1 MQPLLNE
8 RQAAALMAL
17 SVRSLQRLRQV
28 GGPKFVRVGKSAIRY
43 RVGDLET
50 WIAARV
56 VTSTSAQGQTKTAG
70 SGRGSL
76 TS

>member
-8 RQAAALMAL
+8 RQAAELMSL
-17 SVRSLQRLRQV
+17 SVHRLQRLRQT

-50 WIAARV
+50 WIAGRV
-56 VTSTSAQGQTKTAG
+56 VSSTSQTTKL
-70 SGRGSL
+70 GRP
-76 TS
+76 